1 MNKKIKIA
9 ASPFIPSMEVAD
21 KIVVKLHVPY
31 SDQSVTIQVC
41 PNIQEYIENADTEG
55 AAIRQ
60 LTITTP
66 TDQTT
71 TLGFDL
77 EMNRKKSVA
86 AEGTDY
92 EIELLN
98 IGKEEVQ
105 GQQFKYFEFNVSWG

>member
-1 MNKKIKIA
+1 MNKKIKIVS
-9 ASPFIPSMEVAD
+9 SPFNPPLEVID

-41 PNIQEYIENADTEG
+41 PNVQEYIENADTKA

-60 LTITTP
+60 VTITTP

-71 TLGFDL
+71 TLSFDI
-77 EMNRKKSVA
+77 EKNRTKSVA
-86 AEGTDY
+86 AEGTEY

-105 GQQFKYFEFNVSWG
+105 GQQFRSFEFNVSWG